1 MSRPHPDAV
10 IARLLGPAGPEI
22 LCEEC
27 FARLDAYVQT
37 ELRQAD
43 ADAAVPGMRA
53 HLEGCPACWEDYES
67 LRAMV
72 RQDGPDDRPPRRHPD
87 D

>member
-1 MSRPHPDAV
+1 MARPHDHTT
-10 IARLLGPAGPEI
+10 IARVLGPADPEI

-27 FARLDAYVQT
+27 FAQLDAYVQT

-43 ADAAVPGMRA
+43 ADATDPGMRA
-53 HLEGCPACWEDYES
+53 HLEGCPACWEDYDS

-72 RQDGPDDRPPRRHPD
+72 LQDDGPAQPR
-87 D
+87 

>member
-1 MSRPHPDAV
+1 MTRPDPDAA
-10 IARLLGPAGPEI
+10 IALLLGPAGPEI

-27 FARLDAYVQT
+27 FARLDAYVES
-37 ELRQAD
+37 ELLQAD
-43 ADAAVPGMRA
+43 AEAAVPGMRA

-72 RQDGPDDRPPRRHPD
+72 AQERPDGRPPEAGPAD
-87 D
+87 